1 MATFLRH
8 SGHGQRLGPSS
19 RFSAFSLA
27 GERHLLFPQAA
38 QSCCGAVSLSHALLS
53 RYFARHFER

>member
-8 SGHGQRLGPSS
+8 SGHGQRRGPSS
-19 RFSAFSLA
+19 CFSASSLA

-38 QSCCGAVSLSHALLS
+38 QSCCVAVSLSRALLS